1 MPLFANF
8 KKNISRNFLQK
19 LQTNYESF
27 RISKREKRQRKDI
40 PLIALTQR
48 TQTHY
53 AGTDVVCITHND
65 IRLIPQ
71 FLTHYRA
78 LGVSRF
84 IVVDD
89 ASTDGTREFLLTQ
102 MDVDVWTSPVRYS
115 EARRGRQW
123 REQLFEFYGRDRWY
137 VNVDSDEFLVFA
149 DSETRRISD
158 LIKILEGVGDKRL
171 AAPMLDMYSG
181 QDSKELHSDAPP
193 WLLSN
198 NFDGNSYHLAVEK
211 RGVSIK
217 GGPRGR
223 KFGEVNELMKYP
235 VIYWDNSCFFGS
247 SPHRPLPYKRNFP
260 KTWGALLHF
269 KFYLDY
275 KEKIAEAV
283 REKQHFGGSAHYVT
297 LLDEIEQKGAIDLYD
312 ENVSVKFTG
321 SQQLVDL
328 GFITP
333 IEWEDQIKG

>member
-1 MPLFANF
+1 MTLLTDFLKSP
-8 KKNISRNFLQK
+8 SRSFLQK
-19 LQTNYESF
+19 IQTDYESF
-27 RISKREKRQRKDI
+27 RISKREKRKRKTI
-40 PLIALTQR
+40 PMFPLTR
-48 TQTHY
+48 RI
-53 AGTDVVCITHND
+53 GVDPSGPDVVFITHND
-65 IRLIPQ
+65 IRLISN
-71 FLTHYRA
+71 FLNHYRV
-78 LGVSRF
+78 LGASRF

-89 ASTDGTREFLLTQ
+89 ASTDGTIEFLLTQ
-102 MDVDVWTSPVRYS
+102 SDVDVWTSPLRYS

-123 REQLFEFYGRDRWY
+123 REQLFEIYGRDRWY

-149 DSETRRISD
+149 DSETRSISD
-158 LIKILEGVGDKRL
+158 LINVLEGTGDKRL

-181 QDSKELHSDAPP
+181 RDSNELHSDAPP
-193 WLLSN
+193 WLLSD
-198 NFDGNSYHLAVEK
+198 NFDGNGYLLAVDK

-223 KFGEVNELMKYP
+223 KFFEDNELMKYP
-235 VIYWDNSCFFGS
+235 VIYWDASCFFGS

-269 KFYLDY
+269 KFYVDY

-283 REKQHFGGSAHYVT
+283 REKQHFGGSTHYVK

-333 IEWEDQIKG
+333 IEWKDQIND